1 MQATNDKEIEIEIV
15 RERERT
21 RELRIYDSNVH
32 TIYLTVKCS
41 VQSST
46 ELTKYRARNQRD
58 TSQCCSA
65 QLNPHAS
72 ECIMV

>member
-21 RELRIYDSNVH
+21 REPRINDSNVH
-32 TIYLTVKCS
+32 MIYLTVKCS

-46 ELTKYRARNQRD
+46 ELTNIGPEIKETRANV
-58 TSQCCSA
+58 A
-65 QLNPHAS
+65 LHN
-72 ECIMV
+72 